1 MKKIEITQTQAL
13 QFNRMRETLRRIG
26 AVKGERTTY
35 MTTDQLR
42 NDAAKGDMG
51 IDYEEELEMAYENMQ
66 ADAKQAVT
74 GIKEIKLTGS
84 ELEAKH
90 KEG

>member
-1 MKKIEITQTQAL
+1 MKIEITKAQAE

-42 NDAAKGDMG
+42 NEAAKGDMG
-51 IDYEEELEMAYENMQ
+51 IDFEEELEMVYENIQ
-66 ADAKQAVT
+66 ADAKQTVT
-74 GIKEIKLTGS
+74 GVRAISIPQPKI
-84 ELEAKH
+84 A
-90 KEG
+90 